1 MINDGGNGIACN
13 DDEDVLCSHTQ
24 CTKNFS
30 HKPSTPKKLSTQF
43 YKRIFTQNLLRIK
56 NCFTHIF
63 AFAGHVLHREAKIF
77 RHFTKFWHIERF
89 YTWRSWRWLYTFF
102 YAPVH
107 LHTKR
112 FYTDVFAQVHLPASA
127 FAHRCFYTKKCKTET
142 FAGALTH
149 RCVYTCKCLY
159 KQNCFKWS
167 PPWNFKAY
175 ILTISDIYPDI
186 LLSILSDI
194 HSGILSAILSGI
206 YSGILSAILSGI
218 CSGILSDILFWHS
231 FLAFYLAS
239 ILISYLASFLASN
252 LFWHFLWH
260 SFW

>member
-1 MINDGGNGIACN
+1 MVNEHGVTSLMINDGGNGIACN
-13 DDEDVLCSHTQ
+13 NDEDVLCSHTQ

-56 NCFTHIF
+56 NCFTHLCFRRTCFTQRSKNIQTF
-63 AFAGHVLHREAKIF
+63 HEILTHRAVLYMKVMKV
-77 RHFTKFWHIERF
+77 T
-89 YTWRSWRWLYTFF
+89 LYIFF

-142 FAGALTH
+142 FAGAFTH

-159 KQNCFKWS
+159 KQNCFK
-167 PPWNFKAY
+167 
-175 ILTISDIYPDI
+175 
-186 LLSILSDI
+186 
-194 HSGILSAILSGI
+194 
-206 YSGILSAILSGI
+206 
-218 CSGILSDILFWHS
+218 
-231 FLAFYLAS
+231 
-239 ILISYLASFLASN
+239 
-252 LFWHFLWH
+252 
-260 SFW
+260 

>member
-1 MINDGGNGIACN
+1 MMMKMFFVHAHNAPKTFRTN
-13 DDEDVLCSHTQ
+13 LL
-24 CTKNFS
+24 
-30 HKPSTPKKLSTQF
+30 PPKKLSTQF

-206 YSGILSAILSGI
+206 